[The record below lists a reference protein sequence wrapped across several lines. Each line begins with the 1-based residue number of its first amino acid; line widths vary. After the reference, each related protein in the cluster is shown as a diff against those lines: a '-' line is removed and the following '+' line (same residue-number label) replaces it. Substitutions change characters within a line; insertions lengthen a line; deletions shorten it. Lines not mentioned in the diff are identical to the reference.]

1 MPFAR
6 ARTLVGLAG
15 TVTTLAA
22 MDAGIPAYDAGVT
35 HHYRLAATAVH
46 RLAERLLAATRAER
60 AAVPVMHPGRV
71 DVIGAGALVLQVIL
85 ERTGLPSVLVSRA
98 RHPGRDRLERGLG
111 LAGSQQ
117 ALSLSTNCRNV
128 SGWTPFAPSL
138 TSRSS
143 VEPSR

>member
-1 MPFAR
+1 MSLPLGGSGSSEHDRELEETRSQEGVSDAPDAAEASEQ

-22 MDAGIPAYDAGVT
+22 MDAGIPAYDARVT

-46 RLAERLLAATRAER
+46 DLAERLLGATRAER

-85 ERTGLPSVLVSRA
+85 ERTGLPSVLVSEHDILDGIA
-98 RHPGRDRLERGLG
+98 WSAALQ
-111 LAGSQQ
+111 AGGS
-117 ALSLSTNCRNV
+117 
-128 SGWTPFAPSL
+128 
-138 TSRSS
+138 
-143 VEPSR
+143 